1 MALEVITDEGLD
13 ATPSVGRE
21 TADLNLAS
29 INFEIFPLLKKV
41 REWNS
46 DWKPEFL
53 ARARDLV
60 LPGELATLECAVRHL
75 LLRDVHFIDE
85 GLGRTPILVQVVP
98 GTLGAAAVPD
108 RCMPWGR

>member
-1 MALEVITDEGLD
+1 MAREVTRNHGQDAATSVSPKTANLD
-13 ATPSVGRE
+13 IGSM
-21 TADLNLAS
+21 
-29 INFEIFPLLKKV
+29 NFEIFPLLKKV

-53 ARARDLV
+53 ARARDLA

-75 LLRDVHFIDE
+75 LLRGVHFIDE
-85 GLGRTPILVQVVP
+85 GLGRTPILVQVVS
-98 GTLGAAAVPD
+98 GTLGGAAVPD